1 MTTVAAHTRGVAVRA
16 PAIVRARREPARSA
30 ATWGRWLLVVV
41 LAAWGAGV
49 AFGFERSL
57 AALTLLG
64 FALAIFGF
72 RHRILGLYGVSI
84 LCTLDPVTRQ
94 ILLMGG
100 ILRWNTLNY
109 LLLVVILASAVP
121 LLRWKNP
128 PTRALFAFLI
138 LLTVELAWGG
148 DWREGAQ
155 HILNAVAYFGLVV
168 YFARA
173 GRDPR
178 LWSWLA
184 LVNGT
189 LAAAGG
195 LLFYAQG
202 TFVNRVN
209 PNAFVYFPLT
219 ALFSICLGARGA
231 TRTGRFALAGL
242 AVVNFAW
249 VFLSGSRGGL
259 LTGVLCL
266 VFLSMRLLGGG
277 ARWAFLGGA
286 AFLAVLLSSQ
296 FGERESYTLHRIGK
310 FLDPSESMA
319 ERTSGRYDL
328 ALAGWN
334 MFLDHPLFGVG
345 TGGFAGSW
353 ARLEGVEG
361 LSNYGI
367 GREVQ
372 AHAGWMKTLAE
383 NGLPGILL
391 HAAFVASFV
400 VLGWKRRS
408 EGLFF
413 PGLLASAA
421 LAVAFVSTE
430 FQLKGIWYLAAGVA
444 VLLQTPHAS
453 ASASVRPARGHRR
466 PPASPG
472 RADVRRA
479 SGGVVPRS
487 AHV

>member
-1 MTTVAAHTRGVAVRA
+1 VSVAAIHPPVARPCSPAAPKRDPRA
-16 PAIVRARREPARSA
+16 AAR
-30 ATWGRWLLVVV
+30 WGRALLVVI
-41 LAAWGAGV
+41 LAAWGAGAV
-49 AFGFERSL
+49 VGFERAL
-57 AALTLLG
+57 AGLTILG

-72 RHRILGLYGVSI
+72 RNRILGLYGVSI

-100 ILRWNTLNY
+100 VLRWNTFNY
-109 LLLVVILASAVP
+109 LLLLVILVSAMP
-121 LLRWKNP
+121 LLRWKNG
-128 PTRALFAFLI
+128 PTRLLIAFAALLV
-138 LLTVELAWGG
+138 VEIAWGG
-148 DWREGAQ
+148 DWKEGAQ
-155 HILNAVAYFGLVV
+155 HVLSAVAYFGLVV

-178 LWSWLA
+178 IWTWLG

-195 LLFYAQG
+195 LIFFAQG
-202 TFVNRVN
+202 TFVSLVN

-219 ALFSICLGARGA
+219 AMFSICLGARGA
-231 TRTGRFALAGL
+231 GRVVRLVLAGL
-242 AVVNFAW
+242 AIANFAW

-259 LTGVLCL
+259 LIALLCL
-266 VFLSMRLLGGG
+266 FFLSVRLLGGPLG
-277 ARWAFLGGA
+277 WAFVATALFLG
-286 AFLAVLLSSQ
+286 VLLSAR

-328 ALAGWN
+328 VVAGWN

-361 LSNYGI
+361 LSNYGV

-383 NGLPGILL
+383 NGLPGLVM
-391 HAAFVASFV
+391 HAAFVLSFA
-400 VLGWKRRS
+400 VLGWRRRAQ
-408 EGLFF
+408 GLLF
-413 PGLLASAA
+413 PGLLATGA
-421 LAVAFVSTE
+421 LAVAFISTE
-430 FQLKGIWYLAAGVA
+430 FQTKGIWFLAAGVA
-444 VLLQTPHAS
+444 VLLQSPQLL
-453 ASASVRPARGHRR
+453 RR
-466 PPASPG
+466 PEPSRG
-472 RADVRRA
+472 
-479 SGGVVPRS
+479 
-487 AHV
+487 